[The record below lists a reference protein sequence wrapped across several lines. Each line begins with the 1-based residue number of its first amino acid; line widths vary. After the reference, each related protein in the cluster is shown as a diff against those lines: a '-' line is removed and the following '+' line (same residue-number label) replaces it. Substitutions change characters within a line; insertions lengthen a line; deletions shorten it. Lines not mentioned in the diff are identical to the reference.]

1 MKFRYVGVSEFRDLD
16 LVLNGIM
23 KEDDLLLPN
32 TIFEVSDTKR
42 ELIKRLKMNGNFE
55 VVAEKPKVTRK
66 PKKGSKKKNEEDK
79 EEE

>member
-16 LVLNGIM
+16 LVLNGVM
-23 KEDDLLLPN
+23 KESDVLIPN

-55 VVAEKPKVTRK
+55 VVAEKPKVARK
-66 PKKGSKKKNEEDK
+66 KTKKKEENK
-79 EEE
+79 ED

>member
-16 LVLNGIM
+16 LVLNGIL
-23 KEDDLLLPN
+23 KETDLLIPN

-55 VVAEKPKVTRK
+55 VVAEKPKVTKKPRK
-66 PKKGSKKKNEEDK
+66 GKKNEENK
-79 EEE
+79 EEG